1 MSSGRKSAR
10 GVLRF
15 VPRAE
20 FLEDRSV
27 PAGNVSV
34 SVSDG
39 VLLIQGDDAAN
50 QIFIQGVGDSTI
62 SVQSLDGTT
71 INGQSQGGIFANVDS
86 YRIDMFGGADLVQM
100 DNLRGNGS
108 LVANMGDGNDVFL
121 VNNAEHHGMT
131 FITGGS
137 GNDSLVLG
145 SSTFRNFMAIDTGVG
160 EDQVITF
167 LSGAMRVAMVN
178 PSGNDFFDNQ
188 GSAFVTFA
196 QAGFTN
202 APRPID
208 NTPPTPTL
216 SSSAASTTNASPIKF
231 AVSFDEDVVGF
242 DVTDLLITGGTVNA
256 ASFTQQDA
264 RNYTFEV
271 TPPSPTG
278 QSVITAM
285 IAAGAATDI
294 AGNASVASNTIS
306 RTFDAT
312 ALDVTINSQ
321 TTNDTTPTI
330 TGTVSKLNSKVEVTV
345 NGQTINAT
353 VTGNTWTATVTTP
366 LNAGA
371 TSRTFSV
378 SATATDL
385 AGNKKTV
392 TNDSAIVLDPNPPTV
407 TFMASSGQITKV
419 SPFTITITFS
429 EPVTGFEAS
438 DISVINGVKG
448 AFQTV
453 TPGTVFTIVITPT
466 TQGAVTINVPEDV
479 ATDPAGNGNEQS
491 SITVTFDTTP
501 PTGTVAATGKTT
513 ITGTSADPSPASGV
527 QKVEV
532 SVKNAAGMFLT
543 SAGTF
548 TSATEVFLATTTDN
562 NFATWSRPIAT
573 EGTFTVRAK
582 ITDRASNE
590 TIITQTVIIDNTPPL
605 VGIDNTPTVAHAVT
619 GTSSDANAGT
629 TVQVSVRDPNTQKF
643 LNAAG
648 TAFDSDTEV
657 FLNATPTSGTTFDT
671 WSLAIFMD
679 GTFLVVAKATD
690 VAGNVTTAPQESITV
705 S

>member
-50 QIFIQGVGDSTI
+50 QIFVQGVGDSTI

-100 DNLRGNGS
+100 DNLRGDGS

-121 VNNAEHHGMT
+121 INNAEHHGMT

-216 SSSAASTTNASPIKF
+216 SSSATSTTKDQPIAF

-242 DVTDLLITGGTVNA
+242 DATDLLVTGGTVT
-256 ASFTQQDA
+256 SFTQQDA
-264 RNYTFEV
+264 RNYKFEV
-271 TPPSPTG
+271 TAG
-278 QSVITAM
+278 DGVVTAM

-306 RTFDAT
+306 RTFDGT
-312 ALDVTINSQ
+312 KPTLTINSQ
-321 TTNDTTPTI
+321 TTTDTTPTI
-330 TGTVSKLNSKVEVTV
+330 TGTVSESNATVVVTV
-345 NGQTINAT
+345 NGQNITATVSGNTWSAT
-353 VTGNTWTATVTTP
+353 VTSP
-366 LNAGA
+366 LSNG
-371 TSRTFSV
+371 TFSV
-378 SATATDL
+378 SATATDP
-385 AGNKKTV
+385 AGNKSDTV
-392 TNDSAIVLDPNPPTV
+392 TNASAIVIDANSPTV
-407 TFMASSGQITKV
+407 TFSAAPGQITNA

-491 SITVTFDTTP
+491 SITVTFETTP

-548 TSATEVFLATTTDN
+548 TSATEVFLPAAAATA
-562 NFATWSRPIAT
+562 NFATWSLAIAT

-679 GTFLVVAKATD
+679 GTYLVVAKATD
-690 VAGNVTTAPQESITV
+690 VAGNVTTAPQESVTV